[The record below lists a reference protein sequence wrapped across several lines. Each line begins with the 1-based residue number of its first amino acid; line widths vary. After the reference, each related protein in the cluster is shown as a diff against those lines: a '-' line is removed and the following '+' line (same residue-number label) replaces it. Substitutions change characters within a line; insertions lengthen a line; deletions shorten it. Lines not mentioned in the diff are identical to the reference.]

1 MLNYF
6 AISICKCTFQ
16 VVISSDVLTFFAQ
29 VEPIYFDN
37 DTGTQLI
44 PVFGKREDQ
53 YFKILSSEDFHFYDS
68 LMWGVPQSGTV
79 VPDRGWYTR

>member
-1 MLNYF
+1 M
-6 AISICKCTFQ
+6 
-16 VVISSDVLTFFAQ
+16 VISSDVLTFFAQ

-68 LMWGVPQSGTV
+68 LMWGYPNLGRWYQIGDGI
-79 VPDRGWYTR
+79 PDKEWNTRQ